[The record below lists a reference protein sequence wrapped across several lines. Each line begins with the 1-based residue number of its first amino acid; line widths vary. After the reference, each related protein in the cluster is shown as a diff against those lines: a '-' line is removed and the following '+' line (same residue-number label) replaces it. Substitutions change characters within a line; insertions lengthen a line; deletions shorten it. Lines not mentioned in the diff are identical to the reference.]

1 MAALTFPGPA
11 RNNGVMKNLQTF
23 GLVLGLLMTAV
34 ASEARQAPPP
44 ARQAVPVVPQRPQPP
59 AAPPQS
65 SPGMF
70 IAETRDARETRDRLN
85 EIFNQYPPSVREV
98 LRIDPTLMYRPE
110 YIATYPM
117 LAAFLEQH
125 PEIAHNPS
133 FFVGE
138 RRFDEQ
144 SNNPRM
150 EMARALSNSV
160 EFAGI
165 VLIVM
170 TIATGV
176 VFLVKTVVE
185 HWRWQRAMKAQN
197 DLNTKLID
205 RFASS
210 EDLLAY
216 LQSPQ
221 GKMLTEAPAL
231 PHAAPRAMGAPLSRI
246 FWSMQ
251 SGIVLGALG
260 SGLIFV
266 SGTSA
271 DLDVA
276 NFLHG
281 VGVVVLM
288 IGVGFAM
295 SAVVSYVLSQRLGL
309 VQSLSARYSGDTPT
323 P

>member
-1 MAALTFPGPA
+1 
-11 RNNGVMKNLQTF
+11 MKNLIF
-23 GLVLGLLMTAV
+23 ALVLGLVMASAAAEAQTPPSKPVPPVAV
-34 ASEARQAPPP
+34 
-44 ARQAVPVVPQRPQPP
+44 RPQPP
-59 AAPPQS
+59 SAPAQS

-70 IAETRDARETRDRLN
+70 VQETRDARETRDRLN

-98 LRIDPTLMYRPE
+98 LRIDPTLMYRPD
-110 YIATYPM
+110 YIANYPM

-125 PEIAHNPS
+125 PQIAHNPA

-144 SNNPRM
+144 SDNPRI
-150 EMARALSNSV
+150 EAARALRHAV
-160 EFAGI
+160 EFGGI
-165 VLIVM
+165 ALIIM
-170 TIATGV
+170 TITTGI

-216 LQSPQ
+216 IQSPQ
-221 GKMLTEAPAL
+221 GKALTEGPIM
-231 PHAAPRAMGAPLSRI
+231 PQAAPRAIGAPLSRI

-260 SGLIFV
+260 GGLMVV
-266 SGTSA
+266 SGTTNE
-271 DLDVA
+271 VEVGT
-276 NFLHG
+276 FLRG

-288 IGVGFAM
+288 IGLGFAV

-309 VQSLSARYSGDTPT
+309 
-323 P
+323 

>member
-1 MAALTFPGPA
+1 MRNIQIFAVVFALMLSA
-11 RNNGVMKNLQTF
+11 S
-23 GLVLGLLMTAV
+23 
-34 ASEARQAPPP
+34 ASEARQPAQP
-44 ARQAVPVVPQRPQPP
+44 ARPATPSVPQRPQPP
-59 AAPPQS
+59 ATPQQS

-70 IAETRDARETRDRLN
+70 ISETRDARETLERLN
-85 EIFNQYPPSVREV
+85 EIFRQYPPSVREV
-98 LRIDPTLMYRPE
+98 LRIDPTLMYRAD
-110 YIATYPM
+110 YIANYPM

-133 FFVGE
+133 FFIGE

-144 SNNPRM
+144 NNNPRI
-150 EMARALSNSV
+150 EMVRALRNAT

-165 VLIVM
+165 ALIVM
-170 TIATGV
+170 TITTGI

-185 HWRWQRAMKAQN
+185 HWRWQRAIKAQN

-221 GKMLTEAPAL
+221 GKILTGAPAL
-231 PHAAPRAMGAPLSRI
+231 PQAAPRAMGAPLSRI
-246 FWSMQ
+246 FWSLQ

-266 SGTSA
+266 SGTSGEPE
-271 DLDVA
+271 VV
-276 NFLHG
+276 NFLNG

-288 IGVGFAM
+288 IGVGFAV
-295 SAVVSYVLSQRLGL
+295 SAVVSYILSQRLGL
-309 VQSLSARYSGDTPT
+309 VQPLSARYSGDTPT

>member
-1 MAALTFPGPA
+1 M
-11 RNNGVMKNLQTF
+11 RNIKLF
-23 GLVLGLLMTAV
+23 ALVLALLTTAA
-34 ASEARQAPPP
+34 ASEARQPAQP
-44 ARQAVPVVPQRPQPP
+44 ARPATPSVPQRPQPP
-59 AAPPQS
+59 AGPAQS

-70 IAETRDARETRDRLN
+70 ISETRDARETLERLT
-85 EIFNQYPPSVREV
+85 EIFRQYPPSVREV
-98 LRIDPTLMYRPE
+98 LRIDPTLMYRAD
-110 YIATYPM
+110 YLANYPV

-125 PEIAHNPS
+125 PEIAHNPAY
-133 FFVGE
+133 FVGE
-138 RRFDEQ
+138 HRYDEQ
-144 SNNPRM
+144 NNNPRI
-150 EMARALSNSV
+150 EMVRALRNAT

-165 VLIVM
+165 ALIVM
-170 TIATGV
+170 TITTGI

-185 HWRWQRAMKAQN
+185 HWRWQRAIKAQN

-231 PHAAPRAMGAPLSRI
+231 PAAAPRAMGAPLSRI
-246 FWSMQ
+246 FWSLQ

-266 SGTSA
+266 SGTSGEPE
-271 DLDVA
+271 VA

-288 IGVGFAM
+288 IGIGFAV
-295 SAVVSYVLSQRLGL
+295 SAVVSYILSQRLGL
-309 VQSLSARYSGDTPT
+309 VRPLSARYSGDTPT

>member
-1 MAALTFPGPA
+1 M
-11 RNNGVMKNLQTF
+11 
-23 GLVLGLLMTAV
+23 
-34 ASEARQAPPP
+34 
-44 ARQAVPVVPQRPQPP
+44 VVQ
-59 AAPPQS
+59 
-65 SPGMF
+65 
-70 IAETRDARETRDRLN
+70 ETRDARETRDRLN

-98 LRIDPTLMYRPE
+98 LRIDPTLMYRPD
-110 YIATYPM
+110 YIANYPM

-125 PEIAHNPS
+125 PQIAHNPS

-150 EMARALSNSV
+150 EVVRAMNNVV
-160 EFAGI
+160 EFAG
-165 VLIVM
+165 VALIIM
-170 TIATGV
+170 TITTGI

-185 HWRWQRAMKAQN
+185 HRRWQRAMKAQS

-216 LQSPQ
+216 IQSPQ
-221 GKMLTEAPAL
+221 GKALTEGPIM
-231 PHAAPRAMGAPLSRI
+231 PQAAPRAMGAPLSRI

-260 SGLIFV
+260 AGLIVV
-266 SGTSA
+266 SSTAGEPE
-271 DLDVA
+271 VA
-276 NFLHG
+276 TFLNG
-281 VGVVVLM
+281 VGIVVLM
-288 IGVGFAM
+288 IGIGFAV
-295 SAVVSYVLSQRLGL
+295 SAAVSYLLSHRLGL
-309 VQSLSARYSGDTPT
+309 VQALPARYSGNTPT

>member
-1 MAALTFPGPA
+1 
-11 RNNGVMKNLQTF
+11 MKHLQIF
-23 GLVLGLLMTAV
+23 VLVLGFVMAAA
-34 ASEARQAPPP
+34 ASEARQTPPP
-44 ARQAVPVVPQRPQPP
+44 ARPGAAALPQRPQPP
-59 AAPPQS
+59 TAPAQS

-70 IAETRDARETRDRLN
+70 VAEMRDARETRDRLN
-85 EIFNQYPPSVREV
+85 EIFSQHPPSVREV
-98 LRIDPTLMYRPE
+98 LRIDPTLMYRPD
-110 YIATYPM
+110 YIANYPV

-144 SNNPRM
+144 NNTPRL
-150 EMARALSNSV
+150 EVARALHNAV
-160 EFAGI
+160 EFAAI

-170 TIATGV
+170 TITTGI

-185 HWRWQRAMKAQN
+185 HRRWQRAMKAQT
-197 DLNTKLID
+197 DLNSKLLD

-221 GKMLTEAPAL
+221 GKILTELPTLPQAAAL
-231 PHAAPRAMGAPLSRI
+231 TMGAPLSRI
-246 FWSMQ
+246 FWSLQ
-251 SGIVLGALG
+251 SGIVLGGLG
-260 SGLIFV
+260 AGLIFV

-271 DLDVA
+271 EPEVA

-288 IGVGFAM
+288 IGVGFAV
-295 SAVVSYVLSQRLGL
+295 SAVVSYFLSQRLGL
-309 VQSLSARYSGDTPT
+309 VQSPSARYSGETPGS
-323 P
+323 

>member
-1 MAALTFPGPA
+1 
-11 RNNGVMKNLQTF
+11 MKNLQIF
-23 GLVLGLLMTAV
+23 ALVLGLVMASA
-34 ASEARQAPPP
+34 ASEAQTPPSKPVTPAPP
-44 ARQAVPVVPQRPQPP
+44 RPQTQT
-59 AAPPQS
+59 APPQS
-65 SPGMF
+65 SQGMF
-70 IAETRDARETRDRLN
+70 IPETRDARETRDRLN

-98 LRIDPTLMYRPE
+98 LRIDPTLMYRPD
-110 YIATYPM
+110 YIANYPM

-125 PEIAHNPS
+125 PQIAHNPA

-138 RRFDEQ
+138 RRFDDQ
-144 SNNPRM
+144 TDNPRI
-150 EMARALSNSV
+150 EMVRAVRNAT

-165 VLIVM
+165 LLIII
-170 TIATGV
+170 TITTGII
-176 VFLVKTVVE
+176 FLVKTVVE

-216 LQSPQ
+216 IQSPQ
-221 GKMLTEAPAL
+221 GKALTEGPIM
-231 PHAAPRAMGAPLSRI
+231 PQAAPRAIGAPLSRI

-260 SGLIFV
+260 GGLMVV
-266 SGTSA
+266 SGTT
-271 DLDVA
+271 DEVEVGT
-276 NFLHG
+276 FLHG

-288 IGVGFAM
+288 IGIGFAV
-295 SAVVSYVLSQRLGL
+295 SAVVSYLLSQRLGL
-309 VQSLSARYSGDTPT
+309 VQSLTRRYSGDTPT